1 MSWWSRLFQRQPT
14 RHASPP
20 FDTYDAAQRV
30 LPEPYEPFIGN
41 ALPVADPGF
50 PLALVHRGEVEKMWR
65 TQPNVRKVVDFIAR
79 NVATIPLHV
88 HERISDTDRRRVT
101 DHPLDQVMS
110 RPRLGVSPFRFW
122 HSVLSDAL
130 LYDKWAALVIPG
142 TDGGYELVQVP
153 SWRLRFDV
161 DALRRVR
168 SAWFWVGDQ
177 PADIRDDAEN
187 GWRELD
193 MDALV
198 FDHGYA
204 PSAAGLSPMVTLK
217 DILDETAEAVTYRR
231 QTWANGARVPAYLT
245 RPAGAAPWSAQAR
258 KRFRDE
264 FRAAYTNH
272 GPQAGGVP
280 LLEDGMRLE
289 KFDAFSPQDAMDLE
303 GRRLS
308 AIEVAAAFH
317 IAPELVGAQ
326 QGNYSN
332 VREFRQMLYRD
343 SLGPYISS
351 LEQTLNA
358 QLTPR
363 LAGGRK
369 LYIEANVESKLRG
382 SFEEQA
388 QMLSSAIGAP
398 WMTRQEGRAR
408 MNLPEQEGA
417 DELVVPLN
425 VLVGGQASPR
435 DTGDQNRTAS
445 RSKAAAPAHIKAAIP
460 DSYDQ
465 RLKKMLK
472 DFFGRQGRVVKS
484 RIGAED
490 ENWWDAERWNKELA
504 EDIYRLAVL
513 VSSYVGENTAEA
525 IGFEPSA
532 YNIER
537 TLNYLRA
544 VSEGVSEQLNIT
556 TFSQL
561 KDALADDDP
570 DEAVDHVFEVAETS
584 RAEQSAITMGT
595 AFAGFAVAEAGKQL
609 IGNKATKTWV
619 VNSTNPRAS
628 HAAMAGETVGIED
641 VFSNGLPYPGSLDG
655 SADETAG
662 CQCSLQI
669 NIPS

>member
-1 MSWWSRLFQRQPT
+1 MSWWSRLFQRSTP
-14 RHASPP
+14 RHAVPP

-50 PLALVHRGEVEKMWR
+50 PLSLMHRGEVEKMWKS
-65 TQPNVRKVVDFIAR
+65 QPNVRKVVDFIAR

-88 HERISDTDRRRVT
+88 HERVSDTDRRRVT
-101 DHPLDQVMS
+101 DHELDALMS
-110 RPRLGVSPFRFW
+110 QPRSGVSPFRFW
-122 HSVLSDAL
+122 HAVLSDAL
-130 LYDKWAALVIPG
+130 LYDKWAALVVPS
-142 TDGGYELVQVP
+142 DAGGFELVQIP

-168 SAWFWVGDQ
+168 SALFWVGDQ
-177 PADIRDDAEN
+177 PADIREDAEN

-193 MDALV
+193 LDSLV
-198 FDHGYA
+198 YDYGYA
-204 PSAAGLSPMVTLK
+204 PSTAGLSPMVTLK

-231 QTWANGARVPAYLT
+231 QTWANGARVPAYMT

-258 KRFRDE
+258 QRFRDE
-264 FRAAYTNH
+264 FRAAYTNN

-289 KFDAFSPQDAMDLE
+289 KFEAFSPQDAMDLE

-343 SLGPYISS
+343 SLGPYISA

-363 LAGGRK
+363 LAGDRK

-408 MNLPEQEGA
+408 MNLPEQDGA

-445 RSKAAAPAHIKAAIP
+445 RSKAVRPAHIKAAVP
-460 DSYDQ
+460 DAYDK

-472 DFFGRQGRVVKS
+472 DFFSRQGRVVKS

-490 ENWWDAERWNKELA
+490 EDWWDADRWNKELA
-504 EDIYRLAVL
+504 DDIYRLAVL

-532 YNIER
+532 YNVER
-537 TLNYLRA
+537 TLNYLKA
-544 VSEGVSEQLNIT
+544 VSEGVSEQMNIT

-561 KDALADDDP
+561 KDALEGDEP
-570 DEAVDHVFEVAETS
+570 DEAVDQVFEVAETS
-584 RAEQSAITMGT
+584 RAEQSALTMGT
-595 AFAGFAVAEAGKQL
+595 AFAGFATAEAGKQL
-609 IGNKATKTWV
+609 IGNKATKTWI
-619 VNSTNPRAS
+619 VNSDNPRAS

-655 SADETAG
+655 TAEETAG